1 MNIQVQNIVKRYRRT
16 TAADH
21 VSFELASGHVY
32 GFVGPNG
39 AGKTTTIK
47 VMSTLLLPDEGDVLY
62 DGVSVVNYPEK
73 VRRFIG
79 YMPDSLPAYRD
90 IAVWEY
96 IDFFA
101 RSFGLKGETRH
112 RRLKEIEEFCSLQ
125 NMREK
130 YIDGLSKGMKQR
142 VSLAR
147 ALVNDP
153 DVMILDE
160 PAAGLDPRARL
171 DLKRL
176 IKLLAAQG
184 KTILLSSHILSELQD
199 MCDAAIII
207 ELGRVLA
214 CGTIQE
220 IAGKLVATTPPPL
233 PNSVAVQA
241 SPPKEEHTILEI
253 HTLEAAT
260 AVKQRLL
267 EDPTV
272 LSVDLL
278 DDSKLNVIMHGT
290 EKDIAPVMARVFA
303 AGLPVVGFSRK
314 QLALEEIFM
323 RVTKG
328 DVQ

>member
-21 VSFELASGHVY
+21 VSFELESGHVY

-62 DGVSVVNYPEK
+62 DGVSVVFFPEK
-73 VRRFIG
+73 VRRVIG
-79 YMPDSLPAYRD
+79 YMPDTLPSYRD
-90 IAVWEY
+90 ITVWEY

-101 RSFGLKGETRH
+101 RSFGLKGEARR
-112 RRLKEIEEFCSLQ
+112 RRLAEIEEFCSLQ
-125 NMREK
+125 NMRDK

-153 DVMILDE
+153 QVMILDE

-214 CGTIQE
+214 CGTIHE
-220 IAGKLVATTPPPL
+220 IAEKLVTTTPPPL
-233 PNSVAVQA
+233 PSSAPGQ
-241 SPPKEEHTILEI
+241 SPQGQEENILLEI
-253 HTLEAAT
+253 HTLGAAK
-260 AVKQRLL
+260 AVREKLL
-267 EDPTV
+267 EDPCV
-272 LSVDLL
+272 QSVDVQ
-278 DDSKLNVIMHGT
+278 DDNGLHVTIHGT
-290 EKDIAPVMARVFA
+290 EQDIVLVMARVFA
-303 AGLPVVGFSRK
+303 AKLPVVGFSRR

-328 DVQ
+328 EVQ